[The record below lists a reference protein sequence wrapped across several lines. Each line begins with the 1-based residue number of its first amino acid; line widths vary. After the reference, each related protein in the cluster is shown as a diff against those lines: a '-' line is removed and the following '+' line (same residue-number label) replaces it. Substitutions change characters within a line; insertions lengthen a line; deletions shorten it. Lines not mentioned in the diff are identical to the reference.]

1 VPPSACLFPIN
12 LATLRVLGLPVLRK
26 MIAWV
31 SGASRQVVF
40 YCHPSEFV
48 YAKDQQFP
56 KSMSRWNRMGMR
68 PGNLT
73 LVEDLLEYLFER
85 HFVAA
90 HIMHTSSPELDLRRP
105 LILRAGGC

>member
-12 LATLRVLGLPVLRK
+12 LATLRVLGLPIVGK
-26 MIAWV
+26 MIAWINRG
-31 SGASRQVVF
+31 SGQVVF

-56 KSMSRWNRMGMR
+56 KTMSKWNRMGMG
-68 PGNLT
+68 PGNLS
-73 LVEDLLEYLFER
+73 LIEDLLEHLFER

-90 HIMHTSSPELDLRRP
+90 HIMHASAPHLDLKQP
-105 LILRAGGC
+105 LVLRAGGF

>member
-1 VPPSACLFPIN
+1 
-12 LATLRVLGLPVLRK
+12 
-26 MIAWV
+26 
-31 SGASRQVVF
+31 
-40 YCHPSEFV
+40 
-48 YAKDQQFP
+48 
-56 KSMSRWNRMGMR
+56 MGMR